1 MESRP
6 ELMTAAYID
15 AKRELFE
22 LPLAKVAATQREVQ
36 FIKETARAFDADNDR
51 FVREQTAHK
60 LSTVQTL
67 WFVAKNAPNVWR
79 IYSLIRKAFP
89 MKNWKTTISS
99 VIGALV
105 ILCKVFGVEIPQPV
119 SDGILAVALFLIGLF
134 AKDAE
139 TPKP

>member
-1 MESRP
+1 MESP
-6 ELMTAAYID
+6 VELTKAAYID

-22 LPLAKVAATQREVQ
+22 LPLAKVAASHREVQ

-51 FVREQTAHK
+51 FVYEQTRRK
-60 LSTVQTL
+60 LSTVQAL

-79 IYSLIRKAFP
+79 IYSHLRKAFP

-119 SDGILAVALFLIGLF
+119 ADGLLAVALFLVGLF

-139 TPKP
+139 PQKP

>member
-1 MESRP
+1 MESQV
-6 ELMTAAYID
+6 ELKTAQYID

-22 LPLAKVAATQREVQ
+22 LPLAKVAASQREVQ

-51 FVREQTAHK
+51 FVYKQTARK
-60 LSTVQTL
+60 VTTFKAL
-67 WFVAKNAPNVWR
+67 WFVAKNAGSLLR
-79 IYSLIRKAFP
+79 IVSHLRKAFP

-99 VIGALV
+99 VIGAIV

-119 SDGILAVALFLIGLF
+119 SDGILAVALFLVGLF

-139 TPKP
+139 SAKP